1 MMTRCLF
8 VGAVAGSVLLV
19 SLIGCG
25 KGSPKDTSDWTYT
38 PPDGFKQQDKDKNGA
53 TVFLGPRDDGFT
65 ANLMVKAGTNS
76 NDSAKQIGEQTLSKL
91 TTSSGVTV
99 KEQEAY
105 TIPDSDAYTWL
116 ITKKLPNGLVAEQ
129 RQFVVIKNGIVV
141 EFTLSAAESVFGKY
155 DQVLADSLQTFKW
168 GH

>member
-1 MMTRCLF
+1 
-8 VGAVAGSVLLV
+8 
-19 SLIGCG
+19 
-25 KGSPKDTSDWTYT
+25 
-38 PPDGFKQQDKDKNGA
+38 
-53 TVFLGPRDDGFT
+53 
-65 ANLMVKAGTNS
+65 MVKAGTNS

-141 EFTLSAAESVFGKY
+141 EFTLSAAESAFGKY

-168 GH
+168 GTSRPMLKGSDER